1 VREEGRG
8 QEERTGG
15 KGNHLVENVPFP
27 TGMIKGKSVGAAGA
41 QRWLSLQIGTGTTH
55 LDR

>member
-1 VREEGRG
+1 MRGRKKELGRG
-8 QEERTGG
+8 NILS
-15 KGNHLVENVPFP
+15 KCSLPW
-27 TGMIKGKSVGAAGA
+27 GMMKEKVDGAPGT

>member
-1 VREEGRG
+1 
-8 QEERTGG
+8 
-15 KGNHLVENVPFP
+15 
-27 TGMIKGKSVGAAGA
+27 MIKEKSVRDAGT